1 MSKKCCTFARI
12 LCLYANK
19 STDMKH
25 LKYVCATLLIA
36 TVLCGCK
43 HDEQAPEED
52 VRTAFIGDYTFV
64 SSGAIDLYWESTK
77 MATVPMDK
85 EGELSIVAGEA
96 SNEVWVVAEGDS
108 AQAYIAGDELLM
120 KPMQTET
127 TIASM
132 ELDMAFTYGTAKLVN
147 NQLSMTAYVDINA
160 TYKSAHFA
168 GNGQVDVVAT
178 KKDKK

>member
-1 MSKKCCTFARI
+1 
-12 LCLYANK
+12 
-19 STDMKH
+19 MKH
-25 LKYVCATLLIA
+25 LKYVCAMLLIA

-43 HDEQAPEED
+43 RDEQAPEDARE
-52 VRTAFIGDYTFV
+52 AFIGDYTFV

-108 AQAYIAGDELLM
+108 AQAYIAGNELVM
-120 KPMQTET
+120 RPMQTET
-127 TIASM
+127 TIAGM
-132 ELDMAFTYGTAKLVN
+132 ELDMAFNYGTAKLVE
-147 NQLSMTAYVDINA
+147 NQLSMKAYVDITA
-160 TYKSAHFA
+160 TYKSTHFA

-178 KKDKK
+178 QKDKK